1 MPEVRRN
8 DEDSRYE
15 LWGDGSVLGTA
26 AYVDRGPRRVFTH
39 TEIEPGHEG
48 EGLGSAL
55 VGGALDDTRAQ
66 DRPVVPLCP
75 FVSGWIDRHDEYGDL
90 VDHEALRALD
100 A

>member
-1 MPEVRRN
+1 MPDVRRN
-8 DEDSRYE
+8 DDDERYE
-15 LWGDGSVLGTA
+15 LWRDGDLLGTA
-26 AYVDRGPRRVFTH
+26 VYIDRGPRRVFTH

-66 DRPVVPLCP
+66 GRPVVPLCP
-75 FVSGWIDRHDEYGDL
+75 FVSGWIDRHDEYADL
-90 VDHEALRALD
+90 VDDDALRALD